1 MINVRNFSPVIRL
14 LLLGGV
20 VASPQPAPGRKSP
33 LPCRVIARLRAVTRV
48 LDLPRVMTVRGPPPR
63 RRVSARRGGA
73 GALLK

>member
-48 LDLPRVMTVRGPPPR
+48 LDLPRVMTVRGAT
-63 RRVSARRGGA
+63 VSPSSFDAQGGV
-73 GALLK
+73 GTLLK